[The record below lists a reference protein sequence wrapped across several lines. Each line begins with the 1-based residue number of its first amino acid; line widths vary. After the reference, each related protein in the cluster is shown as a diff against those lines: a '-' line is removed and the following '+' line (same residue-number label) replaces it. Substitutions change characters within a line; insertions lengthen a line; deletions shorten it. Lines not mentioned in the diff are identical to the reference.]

1 MLLPIATKAKWIPV
15 TMADLLR
22 LLQPIE
28 SSWRTLGYELLE
40 DKLSYKI
47 DTIESNCFH
56 NHTYVA
62 ALDDVLKK
70 WLDWATGTERSWQ
83 TLCDAAKKYGNNSLE
98 KFLTENSLKSE
109 LIYYLST
116 ATSLYGISAQ
126 LEVRVKLKLK
136 NDMKPSVIFS

>member
-1 MLLPIATKAKWIPV
+1 MRALNAISLLLPIATKAKWIPV

-62 ALDDVLKK
+62 ALNDVLKK

-83 TLCDAAKKYGNNSLE
+83 ILCDAAKKYGNNSLE

-109 LIYYLST
+109 LMYYLST
-116 ATSLYGISAQ
+116 ATSLYGMHS
-126 LEVRVKLKLK
+126 LR
-136 NDMKPSVIFS
+136 